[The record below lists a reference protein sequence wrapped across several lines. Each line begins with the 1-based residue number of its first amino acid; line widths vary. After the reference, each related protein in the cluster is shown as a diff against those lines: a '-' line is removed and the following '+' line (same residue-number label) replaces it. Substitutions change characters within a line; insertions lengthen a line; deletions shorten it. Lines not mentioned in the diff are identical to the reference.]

1 MTTSATE
8 TAAQGLCPAL
18 TTPAIFEA
26 IRAEA
31 LNFQNRKLF
40 WPPEMYEWP
49 CDLHEQWAREWLEA
63 NLDYTTAFLNR
74 ATQLDFDCFLTEVFK
89 SDIWNANRRAFF
101 GALHKLAIQH
111 ELDGGTVSPGLG
123 AFYRA
128 RYNPPHRFS
137 SEQSVAA
144 GPVYRDPLFIP
155 PPPFFQRP
163 AEISDDEGD
172 E

>member
-1 MTTSATE
+1 MTTPATE
-8 TAAQGLCPAL
+8 TTAL
-18 TTPAIFEA
+18 TTPAIVEA

-63 NLDYTTAFLNR
+63 NLDYTTALLNH

-111 ELDGGTVSPGLG
+111 ELDGGAVSPGLV

-137 SEQSVAA
+137 AEQPVAA
-144 GPVYRDPLFIP
+144 GPVYRDPLFVP

-163 AEISDDEGD
+163 AELSDDEGA

>member
-1 MTTSATE
+1 MTTTT
-8 TAAQGLCPAL
+8 TALAALL
-18 TTPAIFEA
+18 TTPAIIEA

-63 NLDYTTAFLNR
+63 NLDYTTALLNR
-74 ATQLDFDCFLTEVFK
+74 ATQLDFDCFLAEVFK

-101 GALHKLAIQH
+101 GALHKLAIEH
-111 ELDGGTVSPGLG
+111 EVDGGTVSPGLI
-123 AFYRA
+123 AFYRT

-137 SEQSVAA
+137 AERVAHC
-144 GPVYRDPLFIP
+144 DPIFIP
-155 PPPFFQRP
+155 PFFARA
-163 AEISDDEGD
+163 AEISDDEGA

>member
-1 MTTSATE
+1 MTTTE
-8 TAAQGLCPAL
+8 TAALV
-18 TTPAIFEA
+18 TTPSIVES
-26 IRAEA
+26 IRAAA
-31 LNFQNRKLF
+31 LNFQNRQIF
-40 WPPEMYEWP
+40 WPPEMWELP

-63 NLDYTTAFLNR
+63 NLDYTTALLKQ

-101 GALHKLAIQH
+101 GALHKLAIEH
-111 ELDGGTVSPGLG
+111 EVDGGTVSPGLV

-137 SEQSVAA
+137 HELHAA
-144 GPVYRDPLFIP
+144 ARPVHHDPLFIP
-155 PPPFFQRP
+155 PPPFFQRA
-163 AEISDDEGD
+163 AEISDDE